1 MSTQKKLGLDGLG
14 KVWGKV
20 FELMKTVTGNV
31 DVAGKGTLQEQID
44 ANDSDISTLR
54 RDISRTLLYTNVT
67 VQNTDLDNYKTAGIY
82 YFGANFLPTNA
93 PTSGVGLLMTIKEND
108 GIFQLWFRSVGSDSA
123 VYAIYQRCCDLDTA
137 TGTGTWLDWVEY
149 GSSANIA
156 QQVASTY
163 LPLSGGTMTG
173 NIKYTIGNRNQY
185 INSDGDNEYWMGYN
199 SGGTLIGLYDDIQDA
214 YIWNFVRESRKLRLG
229 SAASQV
235 DLMANLVANSND
247 INIQSRYFNSIS
259 TNSSIEMTSFVNL
272 TSDYGITVMLTEN
285 AFRPG
290 TNTVNL
296 GNATVRWKAVYALD
310 GSINTSDRNLKDNIQ
325 KLTDIHKKFFM
336 KLVPVSFT
344 FKEGTS
350 GRTHIGFIS
359 QDVEEAMTELG
370 LTALDF
376 AGFCKDVKTKVIT
389 RTEVKLDSEGN
400 EVVDEDGKPIYVD
413 IEEEV
418 PDLDENGN
426 EQYIYSL
433 RYTEFI
439 AIIAYVLQDNVNRVE
454 SLEKRID
461 QLTRRLEEMEE
472 KI

>member
-14 KVWGKV
+14 KVWEKV

-44 ANDSDISTLR
+44 AKASTIATLQ
-54 RDISRTLLYTNVT
+54 RDRSRTLLYTNVT

-82 YFGANFLPTNA
+82 YFGAKYLPTNA
-93 PTSGVGLLMTIKEND
+93 PTSGVGLLMTIVEND

-173 NIKYTIGNRNQY
+173 NIKYTSGERTQY
-185 INSDGDNEYWMGYN
+185 INADGDTEYWMGYN
-199 SGGTLIGLYDDIQDA
+199 SGGTVIGLYDDIQDV
-214 YIWNFVRESRKLRLG
+214 YIWSFVRESRKLRLG
-229 SAASQV
+229 SASSEV
-235 DLMANLVANSND
+235 ELWVNLVTNSPTVE
-247 INIQSRYFNSIS
+247 IQSRHFKSRS
-259 TNSSIEMTSFVNL
+259 TNSDIEMTSFVTL

-285 AFRPG
+285 AFRPD

-325 KLTDIHKKFFM
+325 ELTDIHKKFFM